1 MQTSLFTL
9 CWVSGRIPWS
19 YCTMEYSGN
28 TLPVEIPLPLL
39 DCVTFSVLW
48 SCIPPQWAQ
57 VTEIPH
63 CSPLA
68 QQNWSGWASL
78 QMGQWW
84 GGLALPCFIILSSG
98 VNWEYGNEFNKTSR
112 NFFFIL
118 RKKAVC
124 KPRSLFCAVCP
135 FPELSE
141 RGSAAVALCF
151 VFWPGSAE
159 TPAWS
164 FWWCLCFQVWCGHL
178 LCTFACDTMPC
189 SFPKKKKKK
198 KSSSIL

>member
-9 CWVSGRIPWS
+9 YWVSGRVPWN

-78 QMGQWW
+78 QMGQWC

-112 NFFFIL
+112 NFFSFWEKRL
-118 RKKAVC
+118 FAN
-124 KPRSLFCAVCP
+124 PGLFFCAVCP

-141 RGSAAVALCF
+141 RGSAAVALCS
-151 VFWPGSAE
+151 VFWPG
-159 TPAWS
+159 PADSCMKFLVMPLLSGLMWS
-164 FWWCLCFQVWCGHL
+164 LAVYLCLWYN
-178 LCTFACDTMPC
+178 AM
-189 SFPKKKKKK
+189 
-198 KSSSIL
+198 